1 MRNSFSFILIGLA
14 LALPS
19 HAATDVKKVNLALES
34 GLPQGGGIAA
44 AFPADKGIATHP
56 GVIFADGFE
65 TGELGQD
72 WDETNNKDGK
82 VLTFT
87 DPGMPLLGKRCVK
100 VTSTLDHNTGGG
112 FTKWFES
119 APTVHIR
126 FYTKFDPT
134 CDYIHHYVR
143 LRANKS
149 LQGKDKW
156 SGFGQAGLKP
166 TGEDRFTTGIEP
178 WGDNGKTPAPGKWNF
193 YTYWHEME
201 KSGDGKYW
209 GNSFIVPEAPPIE
222 KGKWICVEFM
232 LQHNTPG
239 KADGEQAFWI
249 DGKPV
254 GHWKGINWR
263 TSPTLWANSL
273 TLESYVTDRWTKN
286 PVNTVFFDNL
296 VIAKNYIGPVE

>member
-1 MRNSFSFILIGLA
+1 MIPTMKYPIPFLSLCLITTL
-14 LALPS
+14 
-19 HAATDVKKVNLALES
+19 HADSKTNHVADS
-34 GLPQGGGIAA
+34 GLPKGEGIAA
-44 AFPADKGIATHP
+44 AFPADQGIAKHP
-56 GVIFADGFE
+56 DVIFSDGFE
-65 TGELGQD
+65 TAAMGEG

-87 DPGMPLLGKRCVK
+87 DPDMPSLGKRSVK
-100 VTSTLDHNTGGG
+100 VTSTLGHDTGGG
-112 FTKWFES
+112 FTKWFKS
-119 APTVHIR
+119 APTVHVR

-134 CDYIHHYVR
+134 CDYTHHYVR

-156 SGFGQAGLKP
+156 SSFGQAGLKP
-166 TGEDRFTTGIEP
+166 IGTDRFTTGIEP
-178 WGDNGKTPAPGKWNF
+178 WGDDGKTPAPGKWNF

-209 GNSFIVPEAPPIE
+209 GNSFIVPELPPIE

-232 LQHNTPG
+232 LKHNTPG
-239 KADGEQAFWI
+239 KPDGEQAFWI
-249 DGKPV
+249 DGVPI

-263 TSPTLWANSL
+263 TSPTLWANSV

-296 VIAKNYIGPVE
+296 VVAKTYIGPSK